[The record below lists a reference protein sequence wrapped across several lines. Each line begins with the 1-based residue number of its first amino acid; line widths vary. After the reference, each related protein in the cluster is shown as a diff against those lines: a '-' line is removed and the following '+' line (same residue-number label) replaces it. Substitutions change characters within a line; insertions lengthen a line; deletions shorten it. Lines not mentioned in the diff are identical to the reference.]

1 MNLRST
7 LGATGRRY
15 ALTALASAMLVTT
28 TALPAAFAAAPTPTA
43 PATAAGPAAAPAAT
57 TSSAQPS
64 APSMSSVGL
73 LSAIPAPAVAARS
86 WVTIDVTSDQVLAED
101 RADERVE
108 PASLT
113 KVMSAYL
120 VFNALKE
127 KRLSLDQTINVSQ
140 KAWRTGGSR
149 MFIEPRKPV
158 SVDELIRGMIIQSG
172 NDATVALAEAVS
184 GTEEAFATLMNQEAL
199 RLGLNN
205 THFVNSTGLPDPTH
219 VTTARDLAL
228 LAKRLI
234 QDHPAYYSTYY
245 KERQFTYNKISQP
258 NRNRLLFLDPS
269 VDGMKTGHTDAAGY
283 CLIASAMRGDRR
295 ILTVM
300 VGAASE
306 HARSQES
313 LKLMNWSFQ
322 NFDTV
327 RVYAANQAVAE
338 PPVWKGSAKTA
349 KLGSPQPIWVT
360 VPRGQAGNIKSGIE
374 RTDPLV
380 APLLP
385 GQQVGTLKLTL
396 NDKPVREVP
405 LVVLEPVELA
415 GIFGR
420 AFDAMRLWFK

>member
-1 MNLRST
+1 MST
-7 LGATGRRY
+7 
-15 ALTALASAMLVTT
+15 
-28 TALPAAFAAAPTPTA
+28 
-43 PATAAGPAAAPAAT
+43 
-57 TSSAQPS
+57 
-64 APSMSSVGL
+64 
-73 LSAIPAPAVAARS
+73 IPAPVIAARS

-101 RADERVE
+101 RGDERVE

-127 KRLSLDQTINVSQ
+127 KRLTLEQTVNVSD

-158 SVDELIRGMIIQSG
+158 TVDELIRGMIIQSG

-184 GTEEAFATLMNQEAL
+184 GSEEAFATLMNQEAA
-199 RLGLNN
+199 RLGLKN

-219 VTTARDLAL
+219 VTTTRDLAL

-234 QDHPAYYSTYY
+234 QDHPAYYAAYY
-245 KERQFTYNKISQP
+245 KERSFTYNKITQP

-269 VDGMKTGHTDAAGY
+269 VDGMKTGHTDAAGF

-300 VGAASE
+300 VGATSE
-306 HARSQES
+306 HARAQES

-327 RVYAANQAVAE
+327 RVYAANQPVVE
-338 PPVWKGSAKTA
+338 PPVWKGSSNTA
-349 KLGSPQPIWVT
+349 KLGSPTAIWVT
-360 VPRGQAGNIKSGIE
+360 VPRGQAGNIKSAIE

-380 APLLP
+380 APLQA

-405 LVVLEPVELA
+405 LRVLEPVELA

>member
-1 MNLRST
+1 MNLRFT
-7 LGATGRRY
+7 PVAQRRRQV
-15 ALTALASAMLVTT
+15 AAALASAIVLISTGASPVLAASAPVPAAT
-28 TALPAAFAAAPTPTA
+28 TASAQPTA
-43 PATAAGPAAAPAAT
+43 PAM
-57 TSSAQPS
+57 SA
-64 APSMSSVGL
+64 VGL
-73 LSAIPAPAVAARS
+73 LSTIPAPVIAARS

-101 RADERVE
+101 RGDERVE

-127 KRLSLDQTINVSQ
+127 KRLTLEQTVNVSD

-158 SVDELIRGMIIQSG
+158 TVDELIRGMIIQSG

-184 GTEEAFATLMNQEAL
+184 GSEEAFATLMNQEAA
-199 RLGLNN
+199 RLGLKN

-219 VTTARDLAL
+219 VTTTRDLAL

-234 QDHPAYYSTYY
+234 QDHPAYYAAYY
-245 KERQFTYNKISQP
+245 KERSFTYNKITQP

-269 VDGMKTGHTDAAGY
+269 VDGMKTGHTDAAGF

-306 HARSQES
+306 HARAQES

-327 RVYAANQAVAE
+327 RVYAANQPVVE
-338 PPVWKGSAKTA
+338 PQVWKGSTKTA
-349 KLGSPQPIWVT
+349 KLGSSTAIWVT
-360 VPRGQAGNIKSGIE
+360 VPRGQAGNIKSAIE

-380 APLLP
+380 APLQA

-405 LVVLEPVELA
+405 LRVLEPVELS

-420 AFDAMRLWFK
+420 AFDSMRLWFQ